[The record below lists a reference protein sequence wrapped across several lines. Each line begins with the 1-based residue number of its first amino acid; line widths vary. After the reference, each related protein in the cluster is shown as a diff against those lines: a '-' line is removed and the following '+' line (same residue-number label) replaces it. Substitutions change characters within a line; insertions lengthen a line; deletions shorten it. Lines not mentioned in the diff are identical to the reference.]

1 MRGSDRGEGVVI
13 VAIIAAVEV
22 GVAVVVVDGVVN
34 RACQPLGG
42 VVRMNKGIVFGRD
55 MAEGKSYMNGRKE
68 W

>member
-1 MRGSDRGEGVVI
+1 MVI

-34 RACQPLGG
+34 GVCQPLSE
-42 VVRMNKGIVFGRD
+42 VVRMNKGIVFGREIV
-55 MAEGKSYMNGRKE
+55 EGKSYMNGRKE